1 MIQIKQHSNGTC
13 YHLLCLLLPN
23 GCIQKETFGLCV
35 HRDSRNI
42 DLCLRNS
49 FYIFDAMKEYG
60 IITIAMFK
68 VLRRNKSDEVGMR
81 YLRIY
86 YNIKMSK
93 ESWQKRKYRLWKK
106 RN

>member
-1 MIQIKQHSNGTC
+1 
-13 YHLLCLLLPN
+13 
-23 GCIQKETFGLCV
+23 
-35 HRDSRNI
+35 
-42 DLCLRNS
+42 
-49 FYIFDAMKEYG
+49 MKEYG